1 MREKMGNKPVIALLT
16 IANMT
21 VPKEFEPYVDGLVID
36 FYIQRKAMYEILTGG
51 AEPSGLLPFMMPA
64 DMETVETHCEDLPFD
79 MTPYTDSEGHTY
91 QFGYGMNWAG
101 VIHDGRNEKYNLENA

>member
-1 MREKMGNKPVIALLT
+1 
-16 IANMT
+16 MT

-79 MTPYTDSEGHTY
+79 MTPYKRFRGPHLPVWLRDELG
-91 QFGYGMNWAG
+91 
-101 VIHDGRNEKYNLENA
+101 GRHPRRAEREV